1 MRGQEDERNLTERLQ
16 EALLGFVEEHSDTEE
31 ELEQGRETA
40 DHVLELMRPTLEA
53 QDREDYLDSVRHLD
67 DVCGD
72 VTNLGFGDLVM
83 LAAQRASERARNTE
97 QLDQVRGWAHRARG
111 YVNLFEEE
119 PGKAR
124 RRFRRALRYGEAAQ
138 DVTLIGASWLS
149 IGVSFS
155 EQDKERQAREAYEA
169 ALPYARQ
176 SDERWVLAYLAVNLA
191 ALMEPEEATEAE
203 HLYEEA
209 LRAMEESPY
218 EMSPASAL
226 VNLGIL
232 RSRQGRYSAAERLF
246 EEALERSDDTDPR
259 GVLLPLQ
266 SLGKVLS
273 EQRRYA
279 EASERYDQA
288 IRFAQTVGD
297 TYREGVLRLGLAAN
311 LANAGE
317 YGRSNEQFSLLLELA
332 GRYGIPEATRAT
344 VVRDLGVTTVQLGR
358 IEEGV
363 TRFREAR
370 HLFKTLGDKRGAAGS
385 ILDEARARNEN
396 PEAQVHLVREALKI
410 LKGTRHYDLKLDAY
424 RRLVWSLFEQ
434 MQVDEAT
441 TAFSQERRLL
451 RRLGRTRTLARR
463 LAEIGSLLSNVR
475 LHTEAIRMFQQSTDL
490 YEELDD
496 ETGFVEARNDLA
508 NRLVEIG
515 ETAKAEELYL
525 DNLERA
531 RELDNRALQLN
542 ALLNLGE
549 LCRRDNRTDE
559 ALRKFQEAIG
569 LGRALHDLRALAL
582 GLNNLG
588 LALESSG
595 DSEGALSTFE
605 QSLHTADE
613 AHDEAA
619 AARAL
624 SSMGS
629 NAFSNENYTEAR
641 EMYEEALGRASEADD
656 TGLRARILLN
666 LAAAVNKE
674 QGAEV
679 AEPLVESAID
689 AAQQVLHYDT
699 AFSAAHSITA
709 WFLEN
714 KNMEETGKWSAY
726 ALLFGPLLSGEVDEW
741 ATWTTTILSGISEES
756 SRNEFL
762 DSMEVAGRRLEQE
775 NELEGQ
781 LTSAVEAI
789 RSALEQRTESS

>member
-1 MRGQEDERNLTERLQ
+1 MAGQGDNGNLTDRLQ
-16 EALLGFVEEHSDTEE
+16 EALLEFVEQHADTEE
-31 ELEQGRETA
+31 ELEQGREIA
-40 DHVLELMRPTLEA
+40 AYVVELMRPALEA
-53 QDREDYLDSVRHLD
+53 QDKEDYLDSVRHLD
-67 DVCGD
+67 DVSGD
-72 VTNLGFGDLVM
+72 VTNVGFGDLVM
-83 LAAQRASERARNTE
+83 VAAQRASERARNTE
-97 QLDQVRGWAHRARG
+97 QRDLVRGWAHRARG
-111 YVNLFEEE
+111 YVNLFEGE

-155 EQDKERQAREAYEA
+155 NQDKKRQVREAYEA
-169 ALPYARQ
+169 ALPYARK
-176 SDERWVLAYLAVNLA
+176 SDEHWILAYLAVNLA
-191 ALMEPEEATEAE
+191 ALMGPEEANEAE
-203 HLYEEA
+203 RLYEEA
-209 LRAMEESPY
+209 FRAMERAPY

-246 EEALERSDDTDPR
+246 EEALEKGNDADPR

-279 EASERYDQA
+279 EAAERYDKGIQ
-288 IRFAQTVGD
+288 FAQRVGD
-297 TYREGVLRLGLAAN
+297 AYREGVLRSGLAAN
-311 LANAGE
+311 LAKAGE
-317 YGRSNEQFSLLLELA
+317 YGRSYEQFSLLVESA
-332 GRYGIPEATRAT
+332 DRYGIPEATRAT
-344 VVRDLGVTTVQLGR
+344 LVRDLGVTAVQLGR

-363 TRFREAR
+363 ARFREAR
-370 HLFKTLGDKRGAAGS
+370 HRYETFGDKRGAAGS
-385 ILDEARARNEN
+385 ILDEARARNET
-396 PEAQVHLVREALKI
+396 PEEQVRLTRETLEL
-410 LKGTRHYDLKLDAY
+410 LKGTRHHDVKLDAY
-424 RRLVWSLFEQ
+424 RLLVWAHFEQ
-434 MQVDEAT
+434 MQIDEAIA
-441 TAFSQERRLL
+441 AFAQERRLL

-475 LHTEAIRMFQQSTDL
+475 LHMEAIRMFQQSVGL
-490 YEELDD
+490 YEELGD

-508 NRLVEIG
+508 NRFVEIG
-515 ETAKAEELYL
+515 ETAKAEEMYL
-525 DNLERA
+525 DNLGRA
-531 RELDNRALQLN
+531 QELDNRALQLN

-549 LCRRDNRTDE
+549 LCRRENRTDE
-559 ALRKFQEAIG
+559 ALRRFQEAIR

-588 LALESSG
+588 LALERTG
-595 DSEGALSTFE
+595 DSEGALSAFE
-605 QSLHTADE
+605 QSLQTADE

-619 AARAL
+619 AASAL

-629 NAFSNENYTEAR
+629 SALRQENYAKAR
-641 EMYEEALGRASEADD
+641 EMYDEAVERASEADD
-656 TGLRARILLN
+656 TGLRAEMLLN
-666 LAAAVNKE
+666 LAAAVNKQ
-674 QGAEV
+674 QGTEA

-714 KNMEETGKWSAY
+714 KNMETAGKWSAY

-741 ATWTTTILSGISEES
+741 ATWIVTALFGISEES

-762 DSMEVAGRRLEQE
+762 NSMEVASRRLEQE

-789 RSALEQRTESS
+789 HSAVDQGTESS